1 MKRKWLMLPLV
12 TGILA
17 AGLTG
22 ASVLAH
28 NEDGETESPKDAV
41 AAKVAETLGLDQ
53 QTVKDALQEAIQEV
67 RSDRLQHRLDHM
79 VEAGRLTQ
87 EQADAYLEWY
97 EARPDGP
104 NLHRN
109 GHRLFGF
116 GGGGEGEDG
125 GPSQRFSGRGFGGG
139 GDGEGGGG
147 GPSQR
152 FGGRGLGEGHR
163 FGGQAYHGQGQLPA
177 GQGDVVPEGSGTS
190 Y

>member
-1 MKRKWLMLPLV
+1 MKRKWLLIPLA

-28 NEDGETESPKDAV
+28 DEDGENRSPKETV
-41 AAKVAETLGLDQ
+41 AAKVAGILGIDDEQ
-53 QTVKDALQEAIQEV
+53 SVQDALQQATREV
-67 RSDRLQHRLDHM
+67 RLDRLQHRLDHM
-79 VEAGRLTQ
+79 VDAEVLTL
-87 EQADAYLEWY
+87 EQADSYLEWH
-97 EARPDGP
+97 EARPEGP

-125 GPSQRFSGRGFGGG
+125 GPRQSFGERGSRG
-139 GDGEGGGG
+139 
-147 GPSQR
+147 QR
-152 FGGRGLGEGHR
+152 FGGQG
-163 FGGQAYHGQGQLPA
+163 FPGQGLLTP
-177 GQGDVVPEGSGTS
+177 GQDGNVPEGNGTS